1 MKALEEKIIREGIV
15 KKGNIL
21 KVDSFLNHQIDVA
34 FLDEM
39 GKEFQT
45 LFQKQPINKILTIE
59 ASGIGVAVM
68 TARHFQN
75 VPVVFAKKS
84 KSSNISD
91 ESNQLILKLHTH

>member
-39 GKEFQT
+39 GMDKFDEFEYLEKTKGIISQDNFIVEKE
-45 LFQKQPINKILTIE
+45 K
-59 ASGIGVAVM
+59 
-68 TARHFQN
+68 
-75 VPVVFAKKS
+75 
-84 KSSNISD
+84 
-91 ESNQLILKLHTH
+91 

>member
-39 GKEFQT
+39 GKDVYKRQVSIREFIDF
-45 LFQKQPINKILTIE
+45 LKQKDTKI
-59 ASGIGVAVM
+59 
-68 TARHFQN
+68 
-75 VPVVFAKKS
+75 KKWI
-84 KSSNISD
+84 KA
-91 ESNQLILKLHTH
+91 

>member
-45 LFQKQPINKILTIE
+45 LFQKHPINKILTIE

-68 TARHFQN
+68 TATLRKNQN
-75 VPVVFAKKS
+75 HQ
-84 KSSNISD
+84 ISLM
-91 ESNQLILKLHTH
+91 NYIIQQ

>member
-45 LFQKQPINKILTIE
+45 LFQKHPINKILTIE

-68 TARHFQN
+68 TA
-75 VPVVFAKKS
+75 
-84 KSSNISD
+84 
-91 ESNQLILKLHTH
+91 